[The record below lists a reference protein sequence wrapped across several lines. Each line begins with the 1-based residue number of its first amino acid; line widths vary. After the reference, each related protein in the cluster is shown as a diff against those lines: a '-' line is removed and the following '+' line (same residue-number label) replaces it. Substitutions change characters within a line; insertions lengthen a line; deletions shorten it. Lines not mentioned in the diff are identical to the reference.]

1 MGNGEDRTSGPTEP
15 RSFGRWLLIP
25 FGRRWW
31 RTTLL
36 VLAAMGVMIRLGFW
50 QLDRLAQRRAR
61 NAQIARQL
69 ALPPLDLT
77 AAALPADPG
86 VLKNR
91 RVTVRGQFDFA
102 HQVALLYQNW
112 MGAPGIHLIAP
123 LRIEGSDRAVLVDR
137 GWVPEAEAAPERWSQ
152 FDEPGTVVV
161 TGFLRLSQPP
171 PRGRAGGKAA
181 ASPSFQTGW
190 YRVDIPALQ
199 AQTPYELLPVYILQA
214 PADDDGTH
222 LPYRSEPSFDL
233 SDGPHLGYAIQ
244 WFLFALILGGGY
256 LRYVSGKEQDVLENS
271 TCNS

>member
-1 MGNGEDRTSGPTEP
+1 
-15 RSFGRWLLIP
+15 
-25 FGRRWW
+25 
-31 RTTLL
+31 
-36 VLAAMGVMIRLGFW
+36 
-50 QLDRLAQRRAR
+50 
-61 NAQIARQL
+61 
-69 ALPPLDLT
+69 
-77 AAALPADPG
+77 
-86 VLKNR
+86 
-91 RVTVRGQFDFA
+91 
-102 HQVALLYQNW
+102 